1 MRTGDRAR
9 ARSAIAS
16 RSKLLISRCLRYDAR
31 FVVASLGQD
40 RPGDARQLIGER
52 SCQNV
57 VMWPFRAPA
66 RNTHPQRRYFALA

>member
-40 RPGDARQLIGER
+40 RPAQRANLLASAVARTL
-52 SCQNV
+52 
-57 VMWPFRAPA
+57 
-66 RNTHPQRRYFALA
+66 